1 MEISQVRKR
10 VQTVLTAARTGAQ
23 ARRQRTDEAERAYAA
38 FLEHVAT
45 PIVRQVA
52 SALKAEGH
60 DYTVGTPGGGLRLA
74 SDRGRDDF
82 VEFALDTTGE
92 RPQVLG
98 RISQVRGSRHI
109 EEERPVKADT
119 PPDALTE
126 DDVLD
131 FVMQALERW
140 LAR

>member
-10 VQTVLTAARTGAQ
+10 VQNVITAARNGAQ
-23 ARRQRTDEAERAYAA
+23 ERRQRTDEAERAYAA

-52 SALKAEGH
+52 SALKAEGY
-60 DYTVGTPGGGLRLA
+60 DYTVGTPGDGLRLA
-74 SDRGRDDF
+74 SERGRDDF
-82 VEFALDTTGE
+82 LEFALDTSGE
-92 RPQVLG
+92 HPQVLG
-98 RISQVRGSRHI
+98 RISQSRGSRRL
-109 EEERPVKADT
+109 EEERPVKAGA
-119 PPDALTE
+119 PPDALSE

>member
-1 MEISQVRKR
+1 MEISAVRRR
-10 VQTVLTAARTGAQ
+10 VQSAISAAKSRAQ
-23 ARRQRTDEAERAYAA
+23 ERRQRTDEAERAYAA
-38 FLEHVAT
+38 FLEQVAT
-45 PIVRQVA
+45 PVVRQVA
-52 SALKAEGH
+52 SSLKAEG
-60 DYTVGTPGGGLRLA
+60 YAFTVSTPGDGLRLA

-82 VEFALDTTGE
+82 VEFALDTSGD

-98 RISQVRGSRHI
+98 RISQARGSRRI

-119 PPDALTE
+119 PPDALSE

-131 FVMQALERW
+131 FVMLALERW